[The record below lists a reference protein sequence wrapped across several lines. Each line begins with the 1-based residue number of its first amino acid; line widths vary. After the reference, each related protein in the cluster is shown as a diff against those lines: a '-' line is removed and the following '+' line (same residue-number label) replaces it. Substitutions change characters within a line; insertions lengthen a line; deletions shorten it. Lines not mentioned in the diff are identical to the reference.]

1 MVVCYENFNNNA
13 YIYSTELFL
22 INNFKKDLTLE
33 SQLVILHVK
42 IKSANS

>member
-22 INNFKKDLTLE
+22 INNFKTLE